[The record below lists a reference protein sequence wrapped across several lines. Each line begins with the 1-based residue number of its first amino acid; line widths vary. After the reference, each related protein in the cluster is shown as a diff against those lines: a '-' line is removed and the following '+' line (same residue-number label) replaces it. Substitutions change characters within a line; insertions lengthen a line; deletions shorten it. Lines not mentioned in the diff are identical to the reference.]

1 MKPCPSGMSG
11 IDALPLSQENKNTQY
26 IPILVASANAHESD
40 VKAGLASG
48 FDDYIC
54 KPLFFPEFLEKVD
67 CFLKESRGQIKVY
80 GSACAITFVGYLI
93 DQH

>member
-1 MKPCPSGMSG
+1 MSG

-80 GSACAITFVGYLI
+80 GSTCAITFVGYLI

>member
-40 VKAGLASG
+40 VKAGLVAG

-54 KPLFFPEFLEKVD
+54 KPLFLPKFLEKVD
-67 CFLKESRGQIKVY
+67 CFLK
-80 GSACAITFVGYLI
+80 
-93 DQH
+93 

>member
-40 VKAGLASG
+40 VKAGLAAG

-67 CFLKESRGQIKVY
+67 CFLKNQEAKLRY
-80 GSACAITFVGYLI
+80 TEALAP
-93 DQH
+93 